1 MNSSLERAAVNRF
14 PPATSKTGVYCK
26 AFGTFLYCKDDCK
39 LCPFSHGEN
48 CKKENSNPPRGDE

>member
-1 MNSSLERAAVNRF
+1 MTTALYH

-26 AFGTFLYCKDDCK
+26 AFGAFLYCKDDCK